1 MWSHI
6 SWSLDIKNY
15 YLQASSLDTYRD
27 NNRTWTQILKYH
39 DITFNL
45 HFQFKNSI
53 DMDFFHYSCFSI
65 YLETCRHGSG
75 IGTFPNVYS
84 WASMFLGGR
93 WERQWIK
100 FVWRNYCNGGK
111 KWGEKAD
118 RSFMVVLVKQI
129 YLVLCNWA
137 KINVTWTLQRIILSW
152 TVTWYQS

>member
-1 MWSHI
+1 MNVERWEWCPAVWSHI

-111 KWGEKAD
+111 KWGESRQKFYGGGVSEANI
-118 RSFMVVLVKQI
+118 SCIM
-129 YLVLCNWA
+129 
-137 KINVTWTLQRIILSW
+137 
-152 TVTWYQS
+152 

>member
-53 DMDFFHYSCFSI
+53 DMDFFHYSCFPL

-93 WERQWIK
+93 WERQWTK
-100 FVWRNYCNGGK
+100 FVWKNYCNGGK

-129 YLVLCNWA
+129 YLVLCNGA
-137 KINVTWTLQRIILSW
+137 KINVTWTPQRIILSW
-152 TVTWYQS
+152 TVSLYQS